1 MPQLSLTSAGQP
13 YCQVDYDPRNRWVR
27 ATWRGFIN
35 PQHALQ
41 SIVSSLNTLS
51 TPAITLFLNDNSQVL
66 NPWFDS
72 LTWLRYA
79 WDSTNT
85 PPPTYVAHV
94 MQPGGDANVGDLDTT
109 WTRSAG
115 TELQLFESVDE
126 AEDWLRG
133 CHDSATEKPA
143 PKACST
149 EKRVGLT

>member
-1 MPQLSLTSAGQP
+1 MTSAGQP
-13 YCQVDYDPRNRWVR
+13 YCHVDYDPCNHWVR

-51 TPAITLFLNDNSQVL
+51 APAATLFLNDNSQVL

-85 PPPTYVAHV
+85 PPPACVAHV

-133 CHDSATEKPA
+133 CHGAATEKPT
-143 PKACST
+143 PKAPPT
-149 EKRVGLT
+149 DKPVGLT